1 LSIEKLHNESILVQE
16 MQDGSEQAFTTL
28 YMHYSPLLYTNI
40 LKMVRDTDTAEE
52 IVQELFVRIWQKR
65 DKIGM
70 AENFSGYMFRI
81 AQNLVLDFYRKVQR
95 DRSLL
100 NKFQL
105 LVTEQQYSEEED
117 FKISQSSGQ
126 LKKAIDQLP
135 PQQKKV
141 FELVKLEGHTYKK
154 AAVILGIS
162 PLTVKEYIVSANKS
176 IRSYLAK
183 YSFSPLPILLF
194 ELLYSNRF

>member
-1 LSIEKLHNESILVQE
+1 MSIGKLHNESILVRE
-16 MQDGSEQAFTTL
+16 MQEGSEEAFTTL
-28 YMHYSPLLYTNI
+28 YLYYSPILYTNV
-40 LKMVRDTDTAEE
+40 LKMVRDQDTAEE
-52 IVQELFVRIWQKR
+52 IVQELFVRIWQNR
-65 DKIGM
+65 EKIGIT
-70 AENFSGYMFRI
+70 ENFCGYMFRI
-81 AQNLVLDFYRKVQR
+81 GQNLVLDFYRKVQR
-95 DRSLL
+95 DRTLF

-105 LVTEQQYSEEED
+105 LVTEQQDSEEED
-117 FKISQSSGQ
+117 FKMSKSSGQ

-141 FELVKLEGHTYKK
+141 FELVKLEGYTYKK

-183 YSFSPLPILLF
+183 YSFSSWPLLLF
-194 ELLYSNRF
+194 ELFYSTLF

>member
-1 LSIEKLHNESILVQE
+1 MSIEKLHNESVLVRE
-16 MQDGSEQAFTTL
+16 MQDGSEEAFTIL

-65 DKIGM
+65 EKIGM
-70 AENFSGYMFRI
+70 TENFSGYMFRI
-81 AQNLVLDFYRKVQR
+81 AQNLVLDFYRKMQR

-100 NKFQL
+100 NKFRL
-105 LVTEQQYSEEED
+105 LVIEQQDSEEED
-117 FKISQSSGQ
+117 FKMSQSSGQ

-141 FELVKLEGHTYKK
+141 FELVKLEGHTYKN

-162 PLTVKEYIVSANKS
+162 PLTVKEYIVTANKS
-176 IRSYLAK
+176 IRNYLAK
-183 YSFSPLPILLF
+183 YSYSPLPLLLF
-194 ELLYSNRF
+194 EIFYSNRF